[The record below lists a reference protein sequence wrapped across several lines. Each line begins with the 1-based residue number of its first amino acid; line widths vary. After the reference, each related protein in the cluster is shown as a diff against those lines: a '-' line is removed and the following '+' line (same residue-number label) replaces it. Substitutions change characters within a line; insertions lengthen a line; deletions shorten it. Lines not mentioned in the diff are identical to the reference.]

1 MSIPTLDLQLAESD
15 RSEAARQLLAALE
28 EPGFIYL
35 KNVKGYEPG
44 TYKLLQNLCP
54 SYHSELH
61 AQFAIIW
68 VLIHCINLPV
78 PLML

>member
-28 EPGFIYL
+28 EPGFLYL

-44 TYKLLQNLCP
+44 TYNCRITVIAL
-54 SYHSELH
+54 
-61 AQFAIIW
+61 AITVNCMLSW
-68 VLIHCINLPV
+68 VFIYCHI
-78 PLML
+78 